1 MANWTDGFT
10 AAADTRPDAIAI
22 RTQGERHSYAWLEDR
37 IRSSAALFR
46 RQGVA
51 PGDRVALLVHQDLAG
66 MIATL
71 ALARLGATSIMLRS
85 TLPALA
91 METLARSCDART
103 LITDDPHLDLQGLRR
118 ILAPPDSVIAHRAAI
133 GECVFR

>member
-1 MANWTDGFT
+1 
-10 AAADTRPDAIAI
+10 
-22 RTQGERHSYAWLEDR
+22 
-37 IRSSAALFR
+37 
-46 RQGVA
+46 
-51 PGDRVALLVHQDLAG
+51 
-66 MIATL
+66 
-71 ALARLGATSIMLRS
+71 MLRS
-85 TLPALA
+85 ALPALA